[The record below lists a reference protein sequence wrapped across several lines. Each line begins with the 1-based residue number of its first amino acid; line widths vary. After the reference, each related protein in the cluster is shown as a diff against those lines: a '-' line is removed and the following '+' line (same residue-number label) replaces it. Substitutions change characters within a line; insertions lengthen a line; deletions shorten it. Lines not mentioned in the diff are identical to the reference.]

1 MCDKTVNSY
10 CSTVQFVPDSNKTKE
25 MCDKAANRCFLLFI
39 HILD

>member
-10 CSTVQFVPDSNKTKE
+10 CSTVQFVPDSNKTNE
-25 MCDKAANRCFLLFI
+25 MCDKAANRCFLLFF